1 MAVTSTVLDGN
12 NVALVYAGSVSAN
25 VFTLNYATGAVT
37 SSYLPADWC
46 AVLTANARTL
56 SAVTT
61 LAQRQTVEFLDRL
74 IAIGSLDGA
83 TISTNASVGAGTAT
97 LVVTVETGDPVNVP
111 NPTIL
116 VQLPHSI
123 FGAASLGQSVPAT
136 GGGGGGSVVPSDL
149 GLVPFTG
156 NVDGAVGP
164 GDLVSLNT
172 SGVLV
177 RADKANASAFPCI
190 GAYGLDSVLSPCV
203 RVAGEVAVS
212 GGPFLAGTT
221 LYVGTAGA
229 ATATATN
236 TPGDTRQLVGV
247 VQSNG
252 NLFVAI
258 GLMEVV

>member
-25 VFTLNYATGAVT
+25 VLTLNTATGAVT

-46 AVLTANARTL
+46 LALSANARTL
-56 SAVTT
+56 FGVTT
-61 LAQRQTVEFLDRL
+61 LAQRQTVQFLDRL

-97 LVVTVETGDPVNVP
+97 LVVTVEADDPVNVP

-123 FGAASLGQSVPAT
+123 FGAASLGQSVPAS
-136 GGGGGGSVVPSDL
+136 GGGGGSVVPSDL
-149 GLVPFTG
+149 GLVRFTG
-156 NVDGAVGP
+156 TVDGAVGP

-190 GAYGLDSVLSPCV
+190 GAYELNSALSPCV
-203 RVAGEVAVS
+203 RVAGEVAVA
-212 GGPFLAGTT
+212 GGPFLVGST

-247 VQSNG
+247 VQSSG
-252 NLFVAI
+252 RLFVAI
-258 GLMEVV
+258 GLMEVI